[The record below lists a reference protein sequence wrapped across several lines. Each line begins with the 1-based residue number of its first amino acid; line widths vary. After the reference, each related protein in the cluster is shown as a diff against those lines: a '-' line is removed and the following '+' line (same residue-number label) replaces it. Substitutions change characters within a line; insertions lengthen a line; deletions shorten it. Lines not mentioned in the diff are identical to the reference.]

1 MDKVKIQDLSRVSET
16 LMIPLYDRAM
26 ESQRPDAILTDPKA
40 AELVQAIDY
49 DFSKATLKPLDQFT
63 RVMQAR
69 QFDRFTRSFLEA
81 HPYAAVVELGC
92 GLDTRFFRLDNGSV
106 HWFEVD
112 LPQVIALRQQL
123 LGDTPRRT
131 CLAASV
137 LDFSWMDAVAPVA
150 GNGVLFL
157 AEGLFVYLEQAD
169 IQRLVLELQRR
180 FPGAELVFD
189 AVAPWVM
196 AAHRLERANQ
206 ARKVAAL
213 ARWGLKNGKE
223 LESWGTG
230 IRLLHEWFYFDE
242 PEPRLG
248 AMRLLRFV
256 PGVRHTARVVH
267 YRLG

>member
-1 MDKVKIQDLSRVSET
+1 MTRPTSHDLGVVSET
-16 LMIPLYDRAM
+16 LMIPLYCRAL
-26 ESQRPDAILTDPKA
+26 ETQRRDAILKDPKA
-40 AELVQAIDY
+40 AELVQALDY
-49 DFSKATLKPLDQFT
+49 DFSEATSNALDRFT
-63 RVMQAR
+63 RVMVAR
-69 QFDRFTRSFLEA
+69 QFDRFARGFLQT
-81 HPYAAVVELGC
+81 HPHAAVVELGC
-92 GLDTRFFRLDNGSV
+92 GLDTRFFRLDNDTS

-112 LPQVIALRQQL
+112 LPEVIALRRQL
-123 LGDTPRRT
+123 LGETPRRT

-137 LDFSWMDAVAPVA
+137 LDFSWMDAMAPVA

-157 AEGLFVYLEQAD
+157 AEGLFTYLEQAD
-169 IQRLVLELQRR
+169 IHRLVLELERR

-189 AVAPWVM
+189 AASPWVI
-196 AAHRLERANQ
+196 AAHRLAAAGP

-242 PEPRLG
+242 REPRLG

-256 PGVRHTARVVH
+256 PGLRHVARVVH